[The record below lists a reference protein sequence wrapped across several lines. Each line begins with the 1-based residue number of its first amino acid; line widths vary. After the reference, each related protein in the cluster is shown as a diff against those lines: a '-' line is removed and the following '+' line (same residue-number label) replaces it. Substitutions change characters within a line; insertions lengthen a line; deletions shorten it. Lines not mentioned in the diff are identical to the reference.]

1 MKKIII
7 LVTMLFTMLLQSV
20 AMAAGQVKVMQ
31 IIRAPMAWGN
41 AQKAAAYFDS
51 SFKAMFKGK
60 DVELMDRQKTNQVG
74 RVYCEDNRIKDINND
89 DCAKIGQ
96 RAGADYVLFVAY
108 SLNNL
113 RQGTVFSPSPTMTGT
128 ASIRLISV
136 KDGQLK
142 IMEAQDFDG
151 KKSEARDAYTTVE
164 RKFTRDLRGFKL

>member
-7 LVTMLFTMLLQSV
+7 LVTMLFTMLQSV

-31 IIRAPMAWGN
+31 IIRAPIMAWGN
-41 AQKAAAYFDS
+41 AQKAAAYFDG

-60 DVELMDRQKTNQVG
+60 GVELMDRQKTNQVG

-164 RKFTRDLRGFKL
+164 RKFTRDIRGFEL

>member
-7 LVTMLFTMLLQSV
+7 LVTMLFTMLQSV
-20 AMAAGQVKVMQ
+20 ALAAGQVKVMQ

-41 AQKAAAYFDS
+41 AQKTAAYFDS
-51 SFKAMFKGK
+51 SFRAMFKGK
-60 DVELMDRQKTNQVG
+60 GVELMDRQKTNQVG

-113 RQGTVFSPSPTMTGT
+113 RQGTIFSPSPTMTGT

-142 IMEAQDFDG
+142 IMESQDFDG
-151 KKSEARDAYTTVE
+151 KKSEARDAYTSVE
-164 RKFTRDLRGFKL
+164 RKFTRDLRGFEL

>member
-7 LVTMLFTMLLQSV
+7 LVTMLFTMLQSV
-20 AMAAGQVKVMQ
+20 ALAAGPVKVMQ

-41 AQKAAAYFDS
+41 AQKTAAYFDS

-60 DVELMDRQKTNQVG
+60 GVELMDRQKTNQVG

-108 SLNNL
+108 SLNNV

-142 IMEAQDFDG
+142 LMEAQDFDG

-164 RKFTRDLRGFKL
+164 RKFTRDLRGFEL

>member
-7 LVTMLFTMLLQSV
+7 LVTMLFTMMQSV
-20 AMAAGQVKVMQ
+20 ALAAGQVKVMQ

-41 AQKAAAYFDS
+41 AQKTAAYFDS

-74 RVYCEDNRIKDINND
+74 RVYCEDNRIKDINDD

-108 SLNNL
+108 SLNNM
-113 RQGTVFSPSPTMTGT
+113 RPGSVFSPSPTMTGT

-151 KKSEARDAYTTVE
+151 KKSEARDAYTIIE
-164 RKFTRDLRGFKL
+164 RKFARDLRDFEL

>member
-7 LVTMLFTMLLQSV
+7 LVTMLFTMLQSV

-31 IIRAPMAWGN
+31 IIRAPIMAWGN
-41 AQKAAAYFDS
+41 AQKAAAYFDG

-60 DVELMDRQKTNQVG
+60 GVELMDRQKTNQVG

-96 RAGADYVLFVAY
+96 RAGADYVLFVAD

-151 KKSEARDAYTTVE
+151 KKSEARDASTTVE
-164 RKFTRDLRGFKL
+164 RKFTRDIRGFEL

>member
-7 LVTMLFTMLLQSV
+7 LVTMLFTMLQSV

-31 IIRAPMAWGN
+31 IIRAPIMAWGN
-41 AQKAAAYFDS
+41 AQKAAAYFDG

-60 DVELMDRQKTNQVG
+60 GVELMDRQKTNQVG

-164 RKFTRDLRGFKL
+164 RKFTRGIRGFEL

>member
-7 LVTMLFTMLLQSV
+7 LVTMLFTMMQSV
-20 AMAAGQVKVMQ
+20 ALAAGQVKVMQ

-41 AQKAAAYFDS
+41 AQKTAAYFDS

-113 RQGTVFSPSPTMTGT
+113 RPGTVFSPSPTMTGT

-142 IMEAQDFDG
+142 LMEAQDFDG
-151 KKSEARDAYTTVE
+151 KKSEARDAYTAVE
-164 RKFTRDLRGFKL
+164 RKFTRDLQGFEL

>member
-7 LVTMLFTMLLQSV
+7 LFTMLFTMLQSV
-20 AMAAGQVKVMQ
+20 ALAAGQVKVMQ

-41 AQKAAAYFDS
+41 AQKTAAYFDG

-74 RVYCEDNRIKDINND
+74 RMYCEDNRIKDINND

-113 RQGTVFSPSPTMTGT
+113 RQGTIFSPSPTMTGT

-142 IMEAQDFDG
+142 IMESQDFDG

-164 RKFTRDLRGFKL
+164 HKFTRDLRGFEL

>member
-20 AMAAGQVKVMQ
+20 ALAAGQVKVMQ

-41 AQKAAAYFDS
+41 AQKTAAYFDS
-51 SFKAMFKGK
+51 SFKTMFKGK

-74 RVYCEDNRIKDINND
+74 RMYCEDNRIKDINND
-89 DCAKIGQ
+89 DCARIGQ

-108 SLNNL
+108 SLNNM
-113 RQGTVFSPSPTMTGT
+113 RPGSVFSPSPTMTGT
-128 ASIRLISV
+128 ASIRMISV

-164 RKFTRDLRGFKL
+164 RKFTRDLRGFEL

>member
-7 LVTMLFTMLLQSV
+7 LVTMLFTMLQSV
-20 AMAAGQVKVMQ
+20 ALAAGQVKVMQ

-41 AQKAAAYFDS
+41 AQKTAAYFDS
-51 SFKAMFKGK
+51 SFQAMFKGK
-60 DVELMDRQKTNQVG
+60 GVELMNRQKTNQVG

-164 RKFTRDLRGFKL
+164 RKFTRDLRGIEL

>member
-7 LVTMLFTMLLQSV
+7 LVTMLFTMLQSV
-20 AMAAGQVKVMQ
+20 ALAAGQVKVMQ

-41 AQKAAAYFDS
+41 AQKTAAYFDN

-74 RVYCEDNRIKDINND
+74 RMYCEDNRIKDINND

-113 RQGTVFSPSPTMTGT
+113 RQGTILSPSPTMTGT

-164 RKFTRDLRGFKL
+164 RKFTRDLQGFEL

>member
-7 LVTMLFTMLLQSV
+7 LVTMLFTMLQSV
-20 AMAAGQVKVMQ
+20 ALAAGPVKVMQ

-41 AQKAAAYFDS
+41 AQKTAAYFDS

-60 DVELMDRQKTNQVG
+60 GVELMDRQKTNQVG

-164 RKFTRDLRGFKL
+164 HKFTRDLRGFEL

>member
-7 LVTMLFTMLLQSV
+7 LVTMLFTMLQSV
-20 AMAAGQVKVMQ
+20 AMATGQVKVMQ

-41 AQKAAAYFDS
+41 AQKSAAYFDS
-51 SFKAMFKGK
+51 SFKVMFKGK
-60 DVELMDRQKTNQVG
+60 DMDLMDRQKTNQVG

-89 DCAKIGQ
+89 DCVKIGQ
-96 RAGADYVLFVAY
+96 RVGADYVLFVAY

-164 RKFTRDLRGFKL
+164 RRFTRDLRGFEL

>member
-7 LVTMLFTMLLQSV
+7 LVTMLFTMMQSV
-20 AMAAGQVKVMQ
+20 ALAAGQVKVMQ

-41 AQKAAAYFDS
+41 AQKTAAYFDS
-51 SFKAMFKGK
+51 SFRAMFKGK

-74 RVYCEDNRIKDINND
+74 RVYCEDNRIRDINND

-108 SLNNL
+108 NLSNL

-164 RKFTRDLRGFKL
+164 RKFTRDIRGFEL

>member
-7 LVTMLFTMLLQSV
+7 LVTMLFTMLQSV
-20 AMAAGQVKVMQ
+20 ALAAGPVKVMQ

-41 AQKAAAYFDS
+41 AQKTAAYFDS

-60 DVELMDRQKTNQVG
+60 EVELMDRQKTNQVG

-151 KKSEARDAYTTVE
+151 KESEARDAYTTVE
-164 RKFTRDLRGFKL
+164 RKFTRDLRGFEL

>member
-7 LVTMLFTMLLQSV
+7 LVTMLFTMLQSV
-20 AMAAGQVKVMQ
+20 ALAAGQVKVMQ

-41 AQKAAAYFDS
+41 AQKTAAYFDS
-51 SFKAMFKGK
+51 SFRAMFRGK
-60 DVELMDRQKTNQVG
+60 DVELMDREKTNQVG
-74 RVYCEDNRIKDINND
+74 RMYCEDNRIKDINND

-108 SLNNL
+108 SLNNM
-113 RQGTVFSPSPTMTGT
+113 RQGTIFSPSPTMTGT

-164 RKFTRDLRGFKL
+164 RKFTRDLRGFEL

>member
-1 MKKIII
+1 MKKIVVLLTTLI
-7 LVTMLFTMLLQSV
+7 TMLLQSM

-31 IIRAPMAWGN
+31 IVRVPMAWGN
-41 AQKAAAYFDS
+41 AQKTAAYFDS

-74 RVYCEDNRIKDINND
+74 RVYCEDNRIRDINND

-113 RQGTVFSPSPTMTGT
+113 RQGTIFSPSPTMTGT

-164 RKFTRDLRGFKL
+164 HKFTRDLQGFEL

>member
-20 AMAAGQVKVMQ
+20 TMAAGQVKVMQ

-164 RKFTRDLRGFKL
+164 RKFTRDLRGFEL

>member
-7 LVTMLFTMLLQSV
+7 LVTMLFTMLQSV
-20 AMAAGQVKVMQ
+20 AMATGQVKVMQ

-41 AQKAAAYFDS
+41 AQKAAAYFDN
-51 SFKAMFKGK
+51 SFKTMFESKA
-60 DVELMDRQKTNQVG
+60 VELMDRQKTNQVG

-108 SLNNL
+108 SLNHQ

-164 RKFTRDLRGFKL
+164 RKFTRDLRAYEL

>member
-7 LVTMLFTMLLQSV
+7 LVTMLFAMLLQSV

-108 SLNNL
+108 S
-113 RQGTVFSPSPTMTGT
+113 
-128 ASIRLISV
+128 SITS
-136 KDGQLK
+136 
-142 IMEAQDFDG
+142 
-151 KKSEARDAYTTVE
+151 ARGLSLAP
-164 RKFTRDLRGFKL
+164 LPL

>member
-7 LVTMLFTMLLQSV
+7 LVTMLFTMLQSV
-20 AMAAGQVKVMQ
+20 ALAAGQVKVMQ

-41 AQKAAAYFDS
+41 AQKTAAYFDS
-51 SFKAMFKGK
+51 SFKTMFKGK
-60 DVELMDRQKTNQVG
+60 DVELMDRKKTNQVG
-74 RVYCEDNRIKDINND
+74 RIYLEDNRIKDINNE

-108 SLNNL
+108 SLNNM
-113 RQGTVFSPSPTMTGT
+113 RPGSVFSPSPTMTGT

-142 IMEAQDFDG
+142 LMEAQDFDG
-151 KKSEARDAYTTVE
+151 KKSEARDAYTVVE
-164 RKFTRDLRGFKL
+164 RKFTRDLQGFEL

>member
-7 LVTMLFTMLLQSV
+7 LVTMLFTMLQSV
-20 AMAAGQVKVMQ
+20 ALAAGQVKVMQ

-41 AQKAAAYFDS
+41 AQKTAAYFDN
-51 SFKAMFKGK
+51 SFKTMFKGK
-60 DVELMDRQKTNQVG
+60 GVELMDRQKTNQVG
-74 RVYCEDNRIKDINND
+74 RMYCEDNRIKDINND

-113 RQGTVFSPSPTMTGT
+113 RQGTIFSPSPTMTGT

-142 IMEAQDFDG
+142 ITEAQDFDG

-164 RKFTRDLRGFKL
+164 RKFTRDLQGFDL

>member
-7 LVTMLFTMLLQSV
+7 LVTMLFAMLLQSV
-20 AMAAGQVKVMQ
+20 SLAAGQVKVMQ

-51 SFKAMFKGK
+51 SFNAMFKGK

-108 SLNNL
+108 SPNHQ
-113 RQGTVFSPSPTMTGT
+113 RQGTVFSPSSTMTGT

-164 RKFTRDLRGFKL
+164 RKFTRDLRGFEL

>member
-7 LVTMLFTMLLQSV
+7 LVTMLFTMLQSV
-20 AMAAGQVKVMQ
+20 ALAAGPVKVMQ

-41 AQKAAAYFDS
+41 AQKTAAYFDS

-60 DVELMDRQKTNQVG
+60 GVELMDRQKTNQVG

-142 IMEAQDFDG
+142 LMEAQDFDG

-164 RKFTRDLRGFKL
+164 RKFTRDLRGFEL

>member
-7 LVTMLFTMLLQSV
+7 LVTMLFTMLQSV
-20 AMAAGQVKVMQ
+20 ALAAGQVKVMQ

-41 AQKAAAYFDS
+41 AQKTAAYFDS
-51 SFKAMFKGK
+51 SFQAMFKGK
-60 DVELMDRQKTNQVG
+60 GVELMDRQKTNQVG

-142 IMEAQDFDG
+142 LMEAQDFDG

-164 RKFTRDLRGFKL
+164 RKFARDLQGFEL

>member
-7 LVTMLFTMLLQSV
+7 LVTMLFTMLQSV
-20 AMAAGQVKVMQ
+20 ALAAGPVKVMQ

-108 SLNNL
+108 SLNHQ
-113 RQGTVFSPSPTMTGT
+113 RQGTVFSPSSTMTGT

>member
-7 LVTMLFTMLLQSV
+7 LVTMLFTMLQSV
-20 AMAAGQVKVMQ
+20 ALAAGQVKVMQ
-31 IIRAPMAWGN
+31 IVRAPMAWGN
-41 AQKAAAYFDS
+41 AQKTAAYFDN
-51 SFKAMFKGK
+51 SFRGMFKGK
-60 DVELMDRQKTNQVG
+60 DVELMDRKKTNQVG
-74 RVYCEDNRIKDINND
+74 RMYCEDNRIRDINND

-113 RQGTVFSPSPTMTGT
+113 RQGTIFSPSPTMTGT

-164 RKFTRDLRGFKL
+164 RKFTRDIRGVEL

>member
-7 LVTMLFTMLLQSV
+7 LVTMFFTMLQSV

-41 AQKAAAYFDS
+41 AQKTAAYFDS
-51 SFKAMFKGK
+51 SFRAMFKGK
-60 DVELMDRQKTNQVG
+60 DVELMDRKKTNQVG
-74 RVYCEDNRIKDINND
+74 RIYLEDNRIKDINNE

-108 SLNNL
+108 SLNNM
-113 RQGTVFSPSPTMTGT
+113 RPGSVFSPSPTMTGT

-142 IMEAQDFDG
+142 LMEAQDFDG

-164 RKFTRDLRGFKL
+164 HKFTRDLQRFEL